1 LANPLDGLK
10 PARYIPRAIAAIILA
25 ALTLTILYM
34 IPRAIQSI
42 ITEGKNPQLLTLLD
56 QILNPLT
63 PTIGAVASVLV
74 FAAMLLRRTRLE
86 GPTLLI
92 LGASLIVYSYTFF
105 QGGSINIQIPSTA
118 IQQTIN
124 EKIPLTLTANLTI
137 NLTTI
142 MLASMITSTL
152 IILKGVMLTYI
163 RLKNLEK
170 RIL

>member
-1 LANPLDGLK
+1 LANLLEGFK
-10 PARYIPRAIAAIILA
+10 PARYIPRAIAAIIVA
-25 ALTLTILYM
+25 TLTLAILYL

-42 ITEGKNPQLLTLLD
+42 ITENKDPQLLTLLD
-56 QILNPLT
+56 QVLKPMT
-63 PTIGAVASVLV
+63 PNIGAVASVLV
-74 FAAMLLRRTRLE
+74 FAAIILRRTKLE

-92 LGASLIVYSYTFF
+92 LGASLITYSYMFF

-118 IQQTIN
+118 IQQTIT

-152 IILKGVMLTYI
+152 IILKGAMLTYL
-163 RLKNLEK
+163 RLKTS
-170 RIL
+170 